1 MQYELLRTEITS
13 DPVALGYAGK
23 TDQQV
28 ADLLNSLTTS
38 RTLPRTRVDTTDI
51 LSAIQDV
58 AWPAVASTAESKLR
72 AILGMPSVD
81 ATSTNIRAM
90 LGTIFPNSGNTAT
103 TRANLLALS
112 TRTVSRQEE
121 LGLGP
126 VEAIDVTRAKSGVW

>member
-1 MQYELLRTEITS
+1 MDYAALHTEIST
-13 DPVALGYAGK
+13 DPVVLGYAGK
-23 TDQQV
+23 TDQQI

-51 LSAIQDV
+51 LGAIQDS

-72 AILGMPSVD
+72 AILSMPSVD

-103 TRANLLALS
+103 TRANLLALA
-112 TRTVSRQEE
+112 TRVVSRQEE

-126 VEAIDVTRAKSGVW
+126 VVAIDVTRSNSGVW